1 MKTLGIGD
9 PVRLGPYRLLG
20 VLGEGGMGKVYVG
33 QDGAGV
39 LAAVKVLRPELAHD
53 TNLAQRFVREA
64 HASRA
69 VRSRGVAAVLGAQTE
84 AARPWIATEFLA
96 GLTLDQVV
104 DTYGPLSDPAL
115 RGMAASL
122 ARTLADIHAAG
133 FVHRDL
139 KPPNIVLT
147 SEGPRVIDFGIA
159 RPEHGLTLTN
169 TGQIPVTPGYGA
181 PEQVLGQRVA
191 PPADVFS
198 LGAVLV
204 YAASGGR
211 AFDGDHVAALQYE
224 VVHGQPRLDGVP
236 PHLRTLIAPCLAKDP
251 AVRPVPLQIAQA
263 MAAPRGADQVWRR
276 GRIADAIRA
285 READARRL
293 AAHSTAHLTAG
304 PPPVPRRR
312 LLAGLAGAGVVVAAG
327 GGTTAWW
334 LGTRDDTASR
344 STRTNDPF
352 DIPPAVRT
360 PVERLD
366 HRLGKDEPAGDHP
379 ASIWSLSDVADV
391 YSPGLLPVRDVL
403 VLGVASGGIAGYD
416 VANGKRRWSAPDI
429 LAKGG
434 YLSLSDR
441 LVAGVDGQG
450 ALRTFVPSTG
460 VAKWVCPD
468 AEAATVLAADTE
480 ALYVLTKGG
489 RVRSVGRSDAKIR
502 WTATV
507 PVDFRENLINPAV
520 VGQGRLVLTA
530 SDGSVLAVRTS
541 DGRAAWT
548 RTAHF
553 DEHDIKVRPAVSGD
567 TVYINGGALEACR
580 LSDGKT
586 IWSTKSTGGGA
597 RDGWGSPAVDGEAV
611 YASDG
616 NHPMRLDKR
625 DGSRMWT
632 PERTGYVGESM
643 TSLDKSRILV
653 AAHAV
658 WAFDSSGLRS
668 YPTELVAAKAADG
681 RQVWRYPLPDF
692 DNVRLAASGNR
703 VFVMYDSAL
712 EALTTF

>member
-1 MKTLGIGD
+1 MKTLGTGD

-64 HASRA
+64 HAAQA
-69 VRSRGVAAVLGAQTE
+69 VRSKGIAAVLGAQTE

-96 GLTLDQVV
+96 GLTLDQAV
-104 DTYGPLSDPAL
+104 DTYGPLSEPAL
-115 RGMAASL
+115 RDMATSL

-139 KPPNIVLT
+139 KPSNIVLT

-204 YAASGGR
+204 YAATGRR

-224 VVHGQPRLDGVP
+224 VVHGQPQLDGMS

-263 MAAPRGADQVWRR
+263 MSAPKGADRVWRR
-276 GRIADAIRA
+276 GNVADAIKS
-285 READARRL
+285 RETDAQRL
-293 AAHSTAHLTAG
+293 TTHITAQPTAG
-304 PPPVPRRR
+304 SPSLTRRR
-312 LLAGLAGAGVVVAAG
+312 LLTGLSGAGVAVAAAS
-327 GGTTAWW
+327 GTTAWW
-334 LGTRDDTASR
+334 LGTRDGTASR
-344 STRTNDPF
+344 SPKTSGPF

-366 HRLGKDEPAGDHP
+366 RRLGRDEPVGDHP
-379 ASIWSLSDVADV
+379 ANIWSLSDVADI

-403 VLGVASGGIAGYD
+403 VFGAASGGIAGHD
-416 VANGKRRWSAPDI
+416 VTNGKRRWSAPDI
-429 LAKGG
+429 MAKGG

-441 LVAGVDGQG
+441 LVACVDSQG

-460 VAKWVCPD
+460 EAKWVCSD
-468 AEAATVLAADTE
+468 AEAATMLAADAE
-480 ALYVLTKGG
+480 AVYVLTKEGS
-489 RVRSVGRSDAKIR
+489 VRSVGRSDAKVR

-507 PVDFRENLINPAV
+507 PADFRENLINPAA
-520 VGQGRLVLTA
+520 VGQGRLVLSA
-530 SDGSVLAVRTS
+530 SNGSVLAVRTS
-541 DGRAAWT
+541 DGRAAWI
-548 RTAHF
+548 RTAQF
-553 DEHDIKVRPAVSGD
+553 DEHDIKVRPFIYGS
-567 TVYINGGALEACR
+567 TVYVNGRALEARR
-580 LSDGKT
+580 LSDGET
-586 IWSTKSTGGGA
+586 IWSTKSTGGSV
-597 RDGWGSPAVDGEAV
+597 RDGWGSPAVGAEAI

-616 NHPMRLDKR
+616 NYPMRLDMR

-632 PERTGYVGESM
+632 PERTGHVGKTM

-653 AAHAV
+653 AVHAV
-658 WAFDSSGLRS
+658 WAFDSSGMES
-668 YPTELVAAKAADG
+668 YPTQLIAAKAADG
-681 RQVWRYPLPDF
+681 DEVWRYPLPHF
-692 DNVRLAASGNR
+692 DNVRLAAAGNR